1 MRSKCE
7 KLTSSGAALSYNCH
21 NLIKEYRGFFYP
33 LTVCMNS
40 NLPPVSDSKL
50 AANLQVKSTN
60 VHVPTPKFF
69 MPVFLTII
77 VATLI
82 YIGFQV
88 SADLAHVPPL
98 SLYSVILLSTALL
111 IALGFEFVNGFHDTA
126 NAVATVIYTN
136 ALPAPVA
143 VMWAGFCN
151 FLGVMVASGAVAYG
165 IIALLPVELIMNM
178 GSGAGFA
185 MVFAL
190 LIAAILW
197 NLGTWFL
204 GIPASSSHT
213 LIGSIL
219 GVGIMN
225 HLLSASTGVT
235 TSGVDMDQ
243 VIKVGKALL
252 FSPLIGF
259 AFAAIVFLL
268 VKTIFK
274 RQLELFQPPEGN
286 KPPPAIIRAILIF
299 TCTGVSFAHGSN
311 DGQKGMGL
319 IMLILVGLVPLAYSL
334 NKNLDTQQV
343 QSFHQLSSQTAV
355 FLNQNQPELTDEK
368 ARVILTKYIQTK
380 QQTPEVVPALA
391 SMTDHLGERVSSYS
405 NLKDIPEAAIS
416 EIRNDMYLSTTTFK
430 RLDKADALP
439 KMDDSQKKLVKEY
452 RSSLDSFLQYIP
464 TWVKVAVA
472 LALGLGTMVG
482 WKRIVV
488 TVGERI
494 GKHHMTYGQ
503 GMSAELVAMSTIA
516 AADGLGMP
524 VSTTHVLNSA
534 VAGTMVANKSGLNFN
549 TVKTILSAWVFTLP
563 ATICLSGGLYW
574 LFLQFV

>member
-1 MRSKCE
+1 
-7 KLTSSGAALSYNCH
+7 
-21 NLIKEYRGFFYP
+21 
-33 LTVCMNS
+33 MNS
-40 NLPPVSDSKL
+40 NQTPIDS
-50 AANLQVKSTN
+50 AQQGASVQKSTN

-69 MPVFLTII
+69 MPVFLTVII
-77 VATLI
+77 STLI
-82 YIGFQV
+82 YIGFQL
-88 SADLAHVPPL
+88 SADLAHVPAL
-98 SLYSVILLSTALL
+98 SLYSVILLATALF

-136 ALPAPVA
+136 ALSAPVA

-165 IIALLPVELIMNM
+165 IIALLPVELIMNV

-185 MVFAL
+185 MVFAM

-225 HLLSASTGVT
+225 YILNSGAGA
-235 TSGVDMDQ
+235 SGVDMEQ
-243 VIKVGKALL
+243 VMKVGKALL

-259 AFAAIVFLL
+259 AFAAILFLL
-268 VKTIFK
+268 VKKIFK

-286 KPPPAIIRAILIF
+286 KPPPPMIRAILIF

-319 IMLILVGLVPLAYSL
+319 IMLILIGCVPLAYSL
-334 NKNLDTQQV
+334 NKNLDSQHI
-343 QSFHQLSSQTAV
+343 QSFGQLSAQTAD
-355 FLNQNQPELTDEK
+355 LIYPEHADIPDAQ
-368 ARVILTKYIQTK
+368 ARDVITKYIQTK
-380 QQTPEVVPALA
+380 ELTPEVVPALA
-391 SMTDHLGERVSSYS
+391 SLTDHLGEKVGTYSSI
-405 NLKDIPEAAIS
+405 KDVPEAQVS
-416 EIRNDMYLSTTTFK
+416 EFRNDMYLSTTAFK
-430 RLDKADALP
+430 RLDKAEALP
-439 KMDDSQKKLVKEY
+439 AMSGAEAKTVAAY
-452 RSSLDSFLQYIP
+452 RDNLDSFLQYIP
-464 TWVKVAVA
+464 TWVKVATA

-494 GKHHMTYGQ
+494 GKQHMTYGQ

-534 VAGTMVANKSGLNFN
+534 VAGTMVANKSGLNFQM
-549 TVKTILSAWVFTLP
+549 VKTILSAWIFTLP

-574 LFLQFV
+574 LLLKVF

>member
-1 MRSKCE
+1 
-7 KLTSSGAALSYNCH
+7 
-21 NLIKEYRGFFYP
+21 
-33 LTVCMNS
+33 
-40 NLPPVSDSKL
+40 LPPVSDSKL
-50 AANLQVKSTN
+50 AANLQAKSTN

>member
-1 MRSKCE
+1 
-7 KLTSSGAALSYNCH
+7 
-21 NLIKEYRGFFYP
+21 
-33 LTVCMNS
+33 MNS

-50 AANLQVKSTN
+50 AANLQAKSTN

-98 SLYSVILLSTALL
+98 SLYSVILLSTALF

-259 AFAAIVFLL
+259 AFAAILFLL

-319 IMLILVGLVPLAYSL
+319 IMLILVGLVPLAYSI

-355 FLNQNQPELTDEK
+355 LLNHNQQELTDEK
-368 ARVILTKYIQTK
+368 AREVLTKYIQTK

-391 SMTDHLGERVSSYS
+391 SMTDHLGARVSSYRD
-405 NLKDIPEAAIS
+405 LKDIPEAAIS

-430 RLDKADALP
+430 RLDKEDALP
-439 KMDDSQKKLVKEY
+439 KMDDSQKKLVKDY
-452 RSSLDSFLQYIP
+452 RGSLDSFLQYIP
-464 TWVKVAVA
+464 NWVKVAVA

-494 GKHHMTYGQ
+494 GKNHMTYGQ
-503 GMSAELVAMSTIA
+503 GMSAELIAMSTIA

-549 TVKTILSAWVFTLP
+549 TVKTILSAWIFTLP

-574 LFLQFV
+574 LFLKFI

>member
-1 MRSKCE
+1 
-7 KLTSSGAALSYNCH
+7 
-21 NLIKEYRGFFYP
+21 
-33 LTVCMNS
+33 MNS
-40 NLPPVSDSKL
+40 NQTPVDSAQPST
-50 AANLQVKSTN
+50 AAKKSTN

-69 MPVFLTII
+69 MPVFLTVII
-77 VATLI
+77 STLI
-82 YIGFQV
+82 YIGFQLT
-88 SADLAHVPPL
+88 ADLAHVPAL
-98 SLYSVILLSTALL
+98 SLYSMILLGTALF

-136 ALPAPVA
+136 ALSAPVA

-165 IIALLPVELIMNM
+165 IIALLPVELIMNV

-185 MVFAL
+185 MVFAM

-225 HLLSASTGVT
+225 YLLNAGSGASGI
-235 TSGVDMDQ
+235 DMEQ
-243 VIKVGKALL
+243 VLKVGKALL

-259 AFAAIVFLL
+259 AFAALLFLL
-268 VKTIFK
+268 VKKVFRK
-274 RQLELFQPPEGN
+274 QLELFQPPEGN
-286 KPPPAIIRAILIF
+286 KPPPPLIRAILIF

-319 IMLILVGLVPLAYSL
+319 IMLILIGCVPLAYSL
-334 NKNLDTQQV
+334 NKNLDDKHI
-343 QSFHQLSSQTAV
+343 QSFEQLSVQTAAAV
-355 FLNQNQPELTDEK
+355 YPQHAQIADEQ
-368 ARVILTKYIQTK
+368 AREVLTKYIQTK
-380 QQTPEVVPALA
+380 EVNAEVVPALA
-391 SMTDHLGERVSSYS
+391 SLTGHLGERVAQYGGV
-405 NLKDIPEAAIS
+405 DEIPEAQVS
-416 EIRNDMYLSTTTFK
+416 VIRNDMYLSTTAFK
-430 RLDKADALP
+430 RLDKADQLP
-439 KMDDSQKKLVKEY
+439 AMTAEQKKTVKAY
-452 RSSLDSFLQYIP
+452 RSNLDSFLQYIP

-494 GKHHMTYGQ
+494 GKNHMTYGQ

-534 VAGTMVANKSGLNFN
+534 VAGTMVANKSGLNAQM
-549 TVKTILSAWVFTLP
+549 VRTILSAWVFTLP
-563 ATICLSGGLYW
+563 ATICLSGALYW
-574 LFLQFV
+574 LLLKVF

>member
-1 MRSKCE
+1 
-7 KLTSSGAALSYNCH
+7 
-21 NLIKEYRGFFYP
+21 
-33 LTVCMNS
+33 MNS
-40 NLPPVSDSKL
+40 NLPPVSDSEHS
-50 AANLQVKSTN
+50 NTVKSTN

-77 VATLI
+77 IATLI
-82 YIGFQV
+82 YIGVQLN
-88 SADLAHVPPL
+88 ADLSHVPPL
-98 SLYSVILLSTALL
+98 SLYSVTLLATALF
-111 IALGFEFVNGFHDTA
+111 IALGSEFVNGFHDTA

-165 IIALLPVELIMNM
+165 IIALLPVELIMNV

-185 MVFAL
+185 MVFAM

-225 HLLSASTGVT
+225 YILHASSGA
-235 TSGVDMDQ
+235 SGVDMDQ
-243 VIKVGKALL
+243 VTKVGKALL

-259 AFAAIVFLL
+259 AFAAVVFLL
-268 VKTIFK
+268 VKKIFK
-274 RQLELFQPPEGN
+274 NQLELFQPPEGN
-286 KPPPAIIRAILIF
+286 KPPPPLIRAILIF

-319 IMLILVGLVPLAYSL
+319 IMLILIGLVPLAYSL
-334 NKNLDTQQV
+334 NKNLDHQHL
-343 QSFHQLSSQTAV
+343 QSFSQLSSQTAAAIYT
-355 FLNQNQPELTDEK
+355 QHTDIPDEQ
-368 ARVILTKYIQTK
+368 ARTTITKYIQTK
-380 QQTPEVVPALA
+380 EISPEVVPALA
-391 SMTDHLGERVSSYS
+391 SLTDHLGERVGQYG
-405 NLKDIPEAAIS
+405 NLKDIPEAEVS
-416 EIRNDMYLSTTTFK
+416 LLRNDMYLSTTAFK
-430 RLDKADALP
+430 RLDKAEQLP
-439 KMDDSQKKLVKEY
+439 KMNESQQKVVKEY
-452 RSSLDSFLQYIP
+452 RKNLDSFLQYIP

-503 GMSAELVAMSTIA
+503 GMSAELVAMTTIA
-516 AADGLGMP
+516 AADGFGMP

-534 VAGTMVANKSGLNFN
+534 VAGTMVANRSGLNFA
-549 TVKTILSAWVFTLP
+549 TVRTILSAWIFTLP
-563 ATICLSGGLYW
+563 ATICLSGVLYW
-574 LFLQFV
+574 LLLKVF

>member
-1 MRSKCE
+1 
-7 KLTSSGAALSYNCH
+7 
-21 NLIKEYRGFFYP
+21 
-33 LTVCMNS
+33 MNS
-40 NLPPVSDSKL
+40 NQTPIDS
-50 AANLQVKSTN
+50 AQQGASVQKSTN

-69 MPVFLTII
+69 MPVFLTVII
-77 VATLI
+77 STLI
-82 YIGFQV
+82 YIGFQL
-88 SADLAHVPPL
+88 SADLAHVPAL
-98 SLYSVILLSTALL
+98 SLYSVILLATALF

-136 ALPAPVA
+136 ALSAPVA

-165 IIALLPVELIMNM
+165 IIALLPVELIMNV

-185 MVFAL
+185 MVFAM

-225 HLLSASTGVT
+225 YILNSGAGA
-235 TSGVDMDQ
+235 SGVDMEQ
-243 VIKVGKALL
+243 VMKVGKALL

-259 AFAAIVFLL
+259 AFAAILFLL
-268 VKTIFK
+268 VKKIFK

-286 KPPPAIIRAILIF
+286 KPPPPMIRAILIF

-319 IMLILVGLVPLAYSL
+319 IMLILIGCVPLAYSL
-334 NKNLDTQQV
+334 NKNLDSQHI
-343 QSFHQLSSQTAV
+343 QSFGQLSAQTAD
-355 FLNQNQPELTDEK
+355 LIYPEHADIPDAQ
-368 ARVILTKYIQTK
+368 ARDVITKYIQTK
-380 QQTPEVVPALA
+380 ELTPEVVPALA
-391 SMTDHLGERVSSYS
+391 SLTDHLGEKVGTYSSI
-405 NLKDIPEAAIS
+405 KDVPEAQVS
-416 EIRNDMYLSTTTFK
+416 EFRNDMYLSTTAFK
-430 RLDKADALP
+430 RLDKAEALP
-439 KMDDSQKKLVKEY
+439 AMSGAEEKTVAAY
-452 RSSLDSFLQYIP
+452 RDNLDSFLQYIP
-464 TWVKVAVA
+464 TWVKVATA

-494 GKHHMTYGQ
+494 GKQHMTYGQ

-534 VAGTMVANKSGLNFN
+534 VAGTMVANKSGLNFQM
-549 TVKTILSAWVFTLP
+549 VKTILSAWIFTLP
-563 ATICLSGGLYW
+563 TTICLSGGLYW
-574 LFLQFV
+574 LLLKVF

>member
-1 MRSKCE
+1 
-7 KLTSSGAALSYNCH
+7 
-21 NLIKEYRGFFYP
+21 
-33 LTVCMNS
+33 MNS

-391 SMTDHLGERVSSYS
+391 RMTDHLGERVSSYS

>member
-1 MRSKCE
+1 
-7 KLTSSGAALSYNCH
+7 
-21 NLIKEYRGFFYP
+21 
-33 LTVCMNS
+33 MNS
-40 NLPPVSDSKL
+40 TLPPTTGSPLVEIKQ
-50 AANLQVKSTN
+50 AKSTN

-69 MPVFLTII
+69 MPVFITVI

-98 SLYSVILLSTALL
+98 NLYSVILLATALF

-126 NAVATVIYTN
+126 NAVATAIYTN
-136 ALPAPVA
+136 ALSAPVA

-178 GSGAGFA
+178 GTGAGFA

-225 HLLSASTGVT
+225 HLLHASAGT

-259 AFAAIVFLL
+259 VFAAIVFLL
-268 VKTIFK
+268 VKFIFK

-286 KPPPAIIRAILIF
+286 KPPPPLIRAILIF

-319 IMLILVGLVPLAYSL
+319 IMLILIGLVPLAYSL
-334 NKNLDTQQV
+334 NKNLDAQHL
-343 QSFHQLSSQTAV
+343 QSFEQLSSQTAV
-355 FLNQNQPELTDEK
+355 ILNAHPQVYTDDQ
-368 ARVILTKYIQTK
+368 AREILTKYVQTK
-380 QQTPEVVPALA
+380 EVTPEVIPALA
-391 SMTDHLGERVSSYS
+391 VLSADLGDRVSNYGS
-405 NLKDIPEAAIS
+405 LKDIPEAQVS
-416 EIRNDMYLSTTTFK
+416 EIRNDMYISNTAFK
-430 RLDKADALP
+430 RLDKAKALP
-439 KMDDSQKKLVKEY
+439 KMSIDQAKTIKAY
-452 RSSLDSFLQYIP
+452 RSNLDSFLQYIP
-464 TWVKVAVA
+464 NWVKVAVA
-472 LALGLGTMVG
+472 LALGMGTMVG

-494 GKHHMTYGQ
+494 GKNHMTYGQ
-503 GMSAELVAMSTIA
+503 GMSAELVAMTTIA

-534 VAGTMVANKSGLNFN
+534 VAGTMVANKSGLNFA

>member
-1 MRSKCE
+1 
-7 KLTSSGAALSYNCH
+7 
-21 NLIKEYRGFFYP
+21 
-33 LTVCMNS
+33 MNS
-40 NLPPVSDSKL
+40 NLPPVSDSKPVEPSH
-50 AANLQVKSTN
+50 AKSTN

-69 MPVFLTII
+69 MPVFLTVI

-88 SADLAHVPPL
+88 NADLAHVPPL
-98 SLYSVILLSTALL
+98 NLYSIILLSTALF

-165 IIALLPVELIMNM
+165 IIALLPVELIMNVS
-178 GSGAGFA
+178 SGAGFA

-190 LIAAILW
+190 LIAAIIW

-225 HLLSASTGVT
+225 HILNASTG
-235 TSGVDMDQ
+235 TSGIDMDQ

-259 AFAAIVFLL
+259 AFAAILFLL
-268 VKTIFK
+268 VKKVFR

-286 KPPPAIIRAILIF
+286 KPPPPLIRAILIF

-319 IMLILVGLVPLAYSL
+319 IMLILIGLVPLAYSL
-334 NKNLDTQQV
+334 NKNLDAQYLK
-343 QSFHQLSSQTAV
+343 SFEQLSGETAIV
-355 FLNQNQPELTDEK
+355 LHANQNEMQDEK
-368 ARVILTKYIQTK
+368 ARVVLTKFIQTK
-380 QQTPEVVPALA
+380 EQTPEVLPALA
-391 SMTDHLGERVSSYS
+391 SITNHLGERVGQYGD
-405 NLKDIPEAAIS
+405 LKDIPEQAVS

-430 RLDKADALP
+430 RLEKAEALP
-439 KMDDSQKKLVKEY
+439 AMTPQQQDTLKEY
-452 RSSLDSFLQYIP
+452 RSNLDGFLQYIP
-464 TWVKVAVA
+464 NWVKVAVA

-494 GKHHMTYGQ
+494 GKNHMTYGQ

-534 VAGTMVANKSGLNFN
+534 VAGTMVANKSGLNFA
-549 TVKTILSAWVFTLP
+549 TVKTIISAWIFTLP

-574 LFLQFV
+574 VFLQFVG

>member
-1 MRSKCE
+1 
-7 KLTSSGAALSYNCH
+7 
-21 NLIKEYRGFFYP
+21 
-33 LTVCMNS
+33 MNS
-40 NLPPVSDSKL
+40 NIPPVQD
-50 AANLQVKSTN
+50 QVPSAPARSTN
-60 VHVPTPKFF
+60 VHVATPKFF
-69 MPVFLTII
+69 MPVFLTVII
-77 VATLI
+77 STLV
-82 YIGFQV
+82 YIGFQL
-88 SADLAHVPPL
+88 SADLSHVPTL
-98 SLYSVILLSTALL
+98 SLYSVILLATALL

-136 ALPAPVA
+136 ALSAPVA

-165 IIALLPVELIMNM
+165 IIALLPVELIMNV

-185 MVFAL
+185 MVFAM

-225 HLLSASTGVT
+225 YLLHMGNGA
-235 TSGVDMDQ
+235 SGVDMDQ

-268 VKTIFK
+268 VKKIFK
-274 RQLELFQPPEGN
+274 KQVELFKPPEGN
-286 KPPPAIIRAILIF
+286 KPPPPLIRAILIF

-319 IMLILVGLVPLAYSL
+319 IMLILIGCVPLAYSL
-334 NKNLDTQQV
+334 NKNLDTQHL
-343 QSFHQLSSQTAV
+343 QSFEQLSVQTAAV
-355 FLNQNQPELTDEK
+355 IYPNHQDIPDTQ
-368 ARVILTKYIQTK
+368 AREVLTKYIQTK
-380 QQTPEVVPALA
+380 EMSPEVVPALA
-391 SMTDHLGERVSSYS
+391 SLTDHLGNHVAKYGD
-405 NLKDIPEAAIS
+405 LKDIPEKQVS
-416 EIRNDMYLSTTTFK
+416 TIRNDMYLSTTAFK
-430 RLDKADALP
+430 RLDKTKQLP
-439 KMDDSQKKLVKEY
+439 AMSESQAKTVKEY
-452 RSSLDSFLQYIP
+452 RKNLDSFLQYIP

-494 GKHHMTYGQ
+494 GKDHMTYGQ
-503 GMSAELVAMSTIA
+503 GMSAELVAMTTIA
-516 AADGLGMP
+516 AADGFGMP

-534 VAGTMVANKSGLNFN
+534 VAGTMVANKSGLNFQM
-549 TVKTILSAWVFTLP
+549 VRTILSAWIFTLP
-563 ATICLSGGLYW
+563 ATICLSGGLFW

>member
-1 MRSKCE
+1 MGILE
-7 KLTSSGAALSYNCH
+7 SSIPA
-21 NLIKEYRGFFYP
+21 
-33 LTVCMNS
+33 CMNP
-40 NLPPVSDSKL
+40 NQTPVDS
-50 AANLQVKSTN
+50 AHGSASQKSTN

-69 MPVFLTII
+69 MPVFLTLII
-77 VATLI
+77 TTLI
-82 YIGFQV
+82 YIGFQL
-88 SADLAHVPPL
+88 SADLAHVPAL
-98 SLYSVILLSTALL
+98 GLYSVILLATALF
-111 IALGFEFVNGFHDTA
+111 IALSFEFVNGFHDTA

-136 ALPAPVA
+136 ALSAPVA

-165 IIALLPVELIMNM
+165 IIALLPVELIMNV

-185 MVFAL
+185 MVFAM

-225 HLLSASTGVT
+225 YILNAGTGASGI
-235 TSGVDMDQ
+235 DMEQ
-243 VIKVGKALL
+243 VMKVGKALL

-268 VKTIFK
+268 VKKIFK

-286 KPPPAIIRAILIF
+286 KPPPPLIRAMLIF

-319 IMLILVGLVPLAYSL
+319 IMLILIGCVPLAYSL
-334 NKNLDTQQV
+334 NKNLDVQHI
-343 QSFHQLSSQTAV
+343 QSFGQLSAQTADV
-355 FLNQNQPELTDEK
+355 IYPNHQDIPDEQ
-368 ARVILTKYIQTK
+368 ARDVITKYIQTK
-380 QQTPEVVPALA
+380 EITPEVVPALA
-391 SMTDHLGERVSSYS
+391 SLTDHLGEKVGSYTS
-405 NLKDIPEAAIS
+405 IKDVPEAQVS
-416 EIRNDMYLSTTTFK
+416 EFRNDMYLSTTAFK
-430 RLDKADALP
+430 RLDKAEALP
-439 KMDDSQKKLVKEY
+439 AMSAAQEKTVDEY
-452 RSSLDSFLQYIP
+452 RDNLDSFLQYIP
-464 TWVKVAVA
+464 TWVKVATA

-494 GKHHMTYGQ
+494 GKQHMTYGQ

-516 AADGLGMP
+516 AADGFGMP

-534 VAGTMVANKSGLNFN
+534 VAGTMVANKSGLNFQM
-549 TVKTILSAWVFTLP
+549 VKTILSAWIFTLP
-563 ATICLSGGLYW
+563 ATICLSGTLYW
-574 LFLQFV
+574 LLLKVF

>member
-1 MRSKCE
+1 
-7 KLTSSGAALSYNCH
+7 
-21 NLIKEYRGFFYP
+21 
-33 LTVCMNS
+33 MNS

-50 AANLQVKSTN
+50 AANLQAKSTN

-77 VATLI
+77 IATLI

-311 DGQKGMGL
+311 DDQKGMGL

-355 FLNQNQPELTDEK
+355 LLNQNQPELTDEK
-368 ARVILTKYIQTK
+368 ARAVLTKYIQTK

-439 KMDDSQKKLVKEY
+439 KMDDSQKKLVKDY

-464 TWVKVAVA
+464 NWVKVAVA

-482 WKRIVV
+482 WKRIVI

>member
-1 MRSKCE
+1 
-7 KLTSSGAALSYNCH
+7 
-21 NLIKEYRGFFYP
+21 
-33 LTVCMNS
+33 MNS

-77 VATLI
+77 IATLI

-355 FLNQNQPELTDEK
+355 LLNQNQPELTDEK

-439 KMDDSQKKLVKEY
+439 KMDQSQEKLVKEY

-534 VAGTMVANKSGLNFN
+534 VAGTMVANRSGLNFN

>member
-1 MRSKCE
+1 MGILE
-7 KLTSSGAALSYNCH
+7 SSIPA
-21 NLIKEYRGFFYP
+21 
-33 LTVCMNS
+33 CMNP
-40 NLPPVSDSKL
+40 NQTPVDS
-50 AANLQVKSTN
+50 AHGSASQKSTN

-69 MPVFLTII
+69 MPVFLTLII
-77 VATLI
+77 TTLI
-82 YIGFQV
+82 YIGFQL
-88 SADLAHVPPL
+88 SADLAHVPAL
-98 SLYSVILLSTALL
+98 GLYSVILLATALF
-111 IALGFEFVNGFHDTA
+111 IALSFEFVNGFHDTA

-136 ALPAPVA
+136 ALSAPVA

-165 IIALLPVELIMNM
+165 IIALLPVELIMNV

-185 MVFAL
+185 MVFAM

-225 HLLSASTGVT
+225 YMLNAGTGASGI
-235 TSGVDMDQ
+235 DMEQ

-259 AFAAIVFLL
+259 VFAAIVFLL
-268 VKTIFK
+268 VKKIFK

-286 KPPPAIIRAILIF
+286 KPPPPLIRAMLIF

-319 IMLILVGLVPLAYSL
+319 IMLILIGCVPLAYSL
-334 NKNLDTQQV
+334 NKNLDAQHI
-343 QSFHQLSSQTAV
+343 QSFGQLSAQTADV
-355 FLNQNQPELTDEK
+355 IYPNHQDIPDEQ
-368 ARVILTKYIQTK
+368 ARDVITKYIQTK
-380 QQTPEVVPALA
+380 EITPEVVPALA
-391 SMTDHLGERVSSYS
+391 SLTDHLGEKVGSYTS
-405 NLKDIPEAAIS
+405 IKDVPEAQVS
-416 EIRNDMYLSTTTFK
+416 EFRNDMYLSTTAFK
-430 RLDKADALP
+430 RLDKAEALP
-439 KMDDSQKKLVKEY
+439 AMSAAQEKTVDEY
-452 RSSLDSFLQYIP
+452 RDNLDSFLQYIP
-464 TWVKVAVA
+464 TWVKVATA

-494 GKHHMTYGQ
+494 GKQHMTYGQ

-516 AADGLGMP
+516 AADGFGMP

-534 VAGTMVANKSGLNFN
+534 VAGTMVANKSGLNFQM
-549 TVKTILSAWVFTLP
+549 VKTILSAWIFTLP
-563 ATICLSGGLYW
+563 ATICLSGSLYW
-574 LFLQFV
+574 VLLKVF

>member
-1 MRSKCE
+1 
-7 KLTSSGAALSYNCH
+7 
-21 NLIKEYRGFFYP
+21 
-33 LTVCMNS
+33 MNS

-355 FLNQNQPELTDEK
+355 FLNQNQPELNDEK

-391 SMTDHLGERVSSYS
+391 SMTDHLGERVSSYN

-416 EIRNDMYLSTTTFK
+416 EIRNDMYLSTTSFK
-430 RLDKADALP
+430 RLDKANALP
-439 KMDDSQKKLVKEY
+439 KMDQSQEKLVKEY

-534 VAGTMVANKSGLNFN
+534 VAGTMVANRSGLNFN

>member
-1 MRSKCE
+1 
-7 KLTSSGAALSYNCH
+7 
-21 NLIKEYRGFFYP
+21 
-33 LTVCMNS
+33 MNS

-430 RLDKADALP
+430 RLDKADALA

>member
-1 MRSKCE
+1 
-7 KLTSSGAALSYNCH
+7 
-21 NLIKEYRGFFYP
+21 
-33 LTVCMNS
+33 MNS

-50 AANLQVKSTN
+50 AANLQAKSTN

-77 VATLI
+77 IATLI

-355 FLNQNQPELTDEK
+355 LLNQNQPELTDEK
-368 ARVILTKYIQTK
+368 ARAVLTKYIQTK

-439 KMDDSQKKLVKEY
+439 KMDDSQKKLVKDY

-464 TWVKVAVA
+464 NWVKMAVA

>member
-1 MRSKCE
+1 
-7 KLTSSGAALSYNCH
+7 
-21 NLIKEYRGFFYP
+21 
-33 LTVCMNS
+33 MNS
-40 NLPPVSDSKL
+40 NQTPVEPIQQS
-50 AANLQVKSTN
+50 AASKSTN

-69 MPVFLTII
+69 VPVFLTLII
-77 VATLI
+77 STLI
-82 YIGFQV
+82 YIGFQLN
-88 SADLAHVPPL
+88 ADLAHVPAL
-98 SLYSVILLSTALL
+98 GLYSIILLGTALF

-136 ALPAPVA
+136 ALSAPVA

-165 IIALLPVELIMNM
+165 IIALLPVELIMNV

-185 MVFAL
+185 MVFAM
-190 LIAAILW
+190 LIAAIVW

-225 HLLSASTGVT
+225 YLLFSKTGA
-235 TSGVDMDQ
+235 SGVDMDQ
-243 VIKVGKALL
+243 VLKVGKALL

-259 AFAAIVFLL
+259 AFAAVLFIL
-268 VKTIFK
+268 VKKIFK
-274 RQLELFQPPEGN
+274 KQLELFQPPEGN
-286 KPPPAIIRAILIF
+286 KPPPPLIRAILIF

-319 IMLILVGLVPLAYSL
+319 IMLILIGCVPLAYSL
-334 NKNLDTQQV
+334 NKNLDQQHI
-343 QSFHQLSSQTAV
+343 QSFGELSAQTAQV
-355 FLNQNQPELTDEK
+355 IYANHQDIPDEQ
-368 ARVILTKYIQTK
+368 ARDVITKYIQTK
-380 QQTPEVVPALA
+380 EMTPEVVPSLA
-391 SMTDHLGERVSSYS
+391 SLTDHLGEKVGSYS
-405 NLKDIPEAAIS
+405 NIKDVPEAQVS
-416 EIRNDMYLSTTTFK
+416 EFRNDMYLSTTAFK

-439 KMDDSQKKLVKEY
+439 AMTPAQEKTVKAY
-452 RSSLDSFLQYIP
+452 RDNLDSFLQYIP
-464 TWVKVAVA
+464 TWVKVATA

-494 GKHHMTYGQ
+494 GKQHMTYGQ

-516 AADGLGMP
+516 AADGFGMP

-534 VAGTMVANKSGLNFN
+534 VAGTMVANKSGLNLQM
-549 TVKTILSAWVFTLP
+549 VKTILSAWIFTLP

-574 LFLQFV
+574 LLLKVF

>member
-1 MRSKCE
+1 
-7 KLTSSGAALSYNCH
+7 
-21 NLIKEYRGFFYP
+21 
-33 LTVCMNS
+33 MNS

-111 IALGFEFVNGFHDTA
+111 IAVGFEFVNGFHDTA

>member
-1 MRSKCE
+1 
-7 KLTSSGAALSYNCH
+7 
-21 NLIKEYRGFFYP
+21 
-33 LTVCMNS
+33 MNS

-50 AANLQVKSTN
+50 AANLQAKSTN

-77 VATLI
+77 IATLI

-88 SADLAHVPPL
+88 RADLAHVPPL

-355 FLNQNQPELTDEK
+355 LLNQNQPELTDEK
-368 ARVILTKYIQTK
+368 ARAVLTKYIQTK

-439 KMDDSQKKLVKEY
+439 KMDDSQKKLVKDY

-464 TWVKVAVA
+464 NWVKVAVA

>member
-1 MRSKCE
+1 
-7 KLTSSGAALSYNCH
+7 
-21 NLIKEYRGFFYP
+21 
-33 LTVCMNS
+33 MNS

-50 AANLQVKSTN
+50 AANLQAKSTN

-77 VATLI
+77 IATLI

-355 FLNQNQPELTDEK
+355 LLNQNQPELTDEK
-368 ARVILTKYIQTK
+368 ARAVLTKYIQTK

-439 KMDDSQKKLVKEY
+439 KMDDSQKKLVKDY

-464 TWVKVAVA
+464 NWVKVAVA

>member
-1 MRSKCE
+1 
-7 KLTSSGAALSYNCH
+7 
-21 NLIKEYRGFFYP
+21 
-33 LTVCMNS
+33 MNS
-40 NLPPVSDSKL
+40 NLPPVSDS
-50 AANLQVKSTN
+50 ASSSQATKSTN

-77 VATLI
+77 IATLI
-82 YIGFQV
+82 YIGVQV

-98 SLYSVILLSTALL
+98 SLYSVILLATALF

-165 IIALLPVELIMNM
+165 IIALLPVELIMNV

-185 MVFAL
+185 MVFAM

-225 HLLSASTGVT
+225 YILHASSGA
-235 TSGVDMDQ
+235 SGVDMDQ

-259 AFAAIVFLL
+259 AFAAVVFLI
-268 VKTIFK
+268 VKKLFK
-274 RQLELFQPPEGN
+274 KQLELFQPPEGN
-286 KPPPAIIRAILIF
+286 KPPPPLIRAILIF

-319 IMLILVGLVPLAYSL
+319 IMLILIGIVPLAYSL
-334 NKNLDTQQV
+334 NRGLDQQHL
-343 QSFHQLSSQTAV
+343 QSFSQLSSQTATAIYAEHADI
-355 FLNQNQPELTDEK
+355 PDEQ
-368 ARVILTKYIQTK
+368 ARATITKFIQTK
-380 QQTPEVVPALA
+380 ELNPAVVPALA
-391 SMTDHLGERVSSYS
+391 SLTDHLGERVGQFG
-405 NLKDIPEAAIS
+405 NLQDIPEAEVS
-416 EIRNDMYLSTTTFK
+416 SLRNDMYLSTTAFK
-430 RLDKADALP
+430 RLDKAEQLP
-439 KMDDSQKKLVKEY
+439 KMDEAQAKVVKDY
-452 RSSLDSFLQYIP
+452 RKNLDSFLQYIP
-464 TWVKVAVA
+464 NWVKVAVA

-494 GKHHMTYGQ
+494 GKNHMTYGQ

-534 VAGTMVANKSGLNFN
+534 VAGTMVANKSGLNFA
-549 TVKTILSAWVFTLP
+549 TVKTIISAWIFTLP

-574 LFLQFV
+574 VFLQFVG

>member
-1 MRSKCE
+1 
-7 KLTSSGAALSYNCH
+7 
-21 NLIKEYRGFFYP
+21 
-33 LTVCMNS
+33 MNS
-40 NLPPVSDSKL
+40 NIPPVSDSKL
-50 AANLQVKSTN
+50 AANLQAKSTN

-77 VATLI
+77 IATLI

-355 FLNQNQPELTDEK
+355 LLNQNQPELTDEK
-368 ARVILTKYIQTK
+368 ARAVLTKYIQTK

-439 KMDDSQKKLVKEY
+439 KMDDSQKKLVKDY

-464 TWVKVAVA
+464 NWVKVAVA

-482 WKRIVV
+482 WKRIVI

>member
-1 MRSKCE
+1 
-7 KLTSSGAALSYNCH
+7 
-21 NLIKEYRGFFYP
+21 
-33 LTVCMNS
+33 MNS

-50 AANLQVKSTN
+50 AANLQAKSTN

-77 VATLI
+77 IATLI

-343 QSFHQLSSQTAV
+343 QSFHQLSSQTAIL
-355 FLNQNQPELTDEK
+355 LNQNQPELTDEK
-368 ARVILTKYIQTK
+368 ARAVLTKYIQTK

-430 RLDKADALP
+430 RLDKAEALP
-439 KMDDSQKKLVKEY
+439 KMDDSQKKLVKDY

-464 TWVKVAVA
+464 NWVKVAVA

-482 WKRIVV
+482 WKRIVI

>member
-1 MRSKCE
+1 
-7 KLTSSGAALSYNCH
+7 
-21 NLIKEYRGFFYP
+21 
-33 LTVCMNS
+33 MNS

-151 FLGVMVASGAVAYG
+151 FLGVMVASGTVAYG

>member
-1 MRSKCE
+1 MRILE
-7 KLTSSGAALSYNCH
+7 SSIPA
-21 NLIKEYRGFFYP
+21 
-33 LTVCMNS
+33 CMNP
-40 NLPPVSDSKL
+40 NQTPVDSAHKS
-50 AANLQVKSTN
+50 ASRKSTN

-69 MPVFLTII
+69 MPVFLTLII
-77 VATLI
+77 TTLV
-82 YIGFQV
+82 YIGFQL
-88 SADLAHVPPL
+88 SADLAHVPAL
-98 SLYSVILLSTALL
+98 SLYSVILLATALF
-111 IALGFEFVNGFHDTA
+111 IALSFEFVNGFHDTA

-136 ALPAPVA
+136 ALSAPVA

-165 IIALLPVELIMNM
+165 IIALLPVELIMNV

-185 MVFAL
+185 MVFAM

-225 HLLSASTGVT
+225 YILNAGAGA
-235 TSGVDMDQ
+235 SGVDMEQ
-243 VIKVGKALL
+243 VLKVGKALL

-259 AFAAIVFLL
+259 AFAALLFLL
-268 VKTIFK
+268 VKKVFK
-274 RQLELFQPPEGN
+274 RQMELFQPPEGN
-286 KPPPAIIRAILIF
+286 KPPPPMIRAILIF

-319 IMLILVGLVPLAYSL
+319 IMLILIGCVPLAYSL
-334 NKNLDTQQV
+334 NKNLDIQHL
-343 QSFHQLSSQTAV
+343 QSFGQLSAQTADAIYP
-355 FLNQNQPELTDEK
+355 NHQDIPDEQ
-368 ARVILTKYIQTK
+368 ARDVITKYIQTK
-380 QQTPEVVPALA
+380 EITPEVVPALA
-391 SMTDHLGERVSSYS
+391 SLTDHLGEKVASYNSIKEVPEDQVS
-405 NLKDIPEAAIS
+405 EF
-416 EIRNDMYLSTTTFK
+416 RNDMYLSTTAFK
-430 RLDKADALP
+430 RLDKAEALP
-439 KMDDSQKKLVKEY
+439 AMSAAQEKTVDEY
-452 RSSLDSFLQYIP
+452 RDHLDSFLQYIP

-494 GKHHMTYGQ
+494 GKEHMTYGQ

-516 AADGLGMP
+516 AADGFGMP

-534 VAGTMVANKSGLNFN
+534 VAGTMVANKSGLNFQM
-549 TVKTILSAWVFTLP
+549 VKTILSAWIFTLP
-563 ATICLSGGLYW
+563 ATICLSGTLYW
-574 LFLQFV
+574 LLLKVF

>member
-1 MRSKCE
+1 
-7 KLTSSGAALSYNCH
+7 
-21 NLIKEYRGFFYP
+21 
-33 LTVCMNS
+33 MNS

-50 AANLQVKSTN
+50 AANLQAKSTN

-77 VATLI
+77 IATLI

-235 TSGVDMDQ
+235 TGGVDMDQ

-355 FLNQNQPELTDEK
+355 LLNQNQPELTDEK
-368 ARVILTKYIQTK
+368 ARAVLTKYIQTK

-439 KMDDSQKKLVKEY
+439 KMDDSQKKLVKDY

-464 TWVKVAVA
+464 NWVKVAVA

>member
-1 MRSKCE
+1 
-7 KLTSSGAALSYNCH
+7 
-21 NLIKEYRGFFYP
+21 
-33 LTVCMNS
+33 MNS

-50 AANLQVKSTN
+50 AANLQAKSTN

-98 SLYSVILLSTALL
+98 SLYSVILLSTALF

-219 GVGIMN
+219 GVGMMN

-259 AFAAIVFLL
+259 AFAAILFLL

-319 IMLILVGLVPLAYSL
+319 IMLILVGLVPLAYSI

-355 FLNQNQPELTDEK
+355 LLNHNQQELTDEK
-368 ARVILTKYIQTK
+368 AREVLTKYIQTK

-391 SMTDHLGERVSSYS
+391 SMTDHLGARVSSYS
-405 NLKDIPEAAIS
+405 DLKDIPEAAIS

-439 KMDDSQKKLVKEY
+439 KMDDSQKKLVKDY
-452 RSSLDSFLQYIP
+452 RGSLDSFLQYIP
-464 TWVKVAVA
+464 NWVKVAVA

-494 GKHHMTYGQ
+494 GKNHMTYGQ
-503 GMSAELVAMSTIA
+503 GMSAELIAMSTIA

-549 TVKTILSAWVFTLP
+549 TIKTILSAWIFTLP

-574 LFLQFV
+574 LFLKFI

>member
-1 MRSKCE
+1 
-7 KLTSSGAALSYNCH
+7 
-21 NLIKEYRGFFYP
+21 
-33 LTVCMNS
+33 MNS

-355 FLNQNQPELTDEK
+355 FLNKNQPELTDEK

-380 QQTPEVVPALA
+380 QQTPEVMPALA
-391 SMTDHLGERVSSYS
+391 SMTDHLGERVSSYN

-416 EIRNDMYLSTTTFK
+416 EIRNDMYLSTTSFK
-430 RLDKADALP
+430 RLDKANALP
-439 KMDDSQKKLVKEY
+439 KMDQSQEKLVKAY

-534 VAGTMVANKSGLNFN
+534 VAGTMVANRSGLNFN

>member
-1 MRSKCE
+1 MGILE
-7 KLTSSGAALSYNCH
+7 SSIPA
-21 NLIKEYRGFFYP
+21 
-33 LTVCMNS
+33 CMNS
-40 NLPPVSDSKL
+40 NQTPLGSAQQSPSDKP
-50 AANLQVKSTN
+50 AN

-69 MPVFLTII
+69 MPVFLTLII
-77 VATLI
+77 STLI
-82 YIGFQV
+82 YIGFQLT
-88 SADLAHVPPL
+88 SDLAHVPPIG
-98 SLYSVILLSTALL
+98 LYSMILLGTALF

-136 ALPAPVA
+136 ALSAPVA

-165 IIALLPVELIMNM
+165 IIALLPVELIMNV
-178 GSGAGFA
+178 GTGAGFA
-185 MVFAL
+185 MVFAM

-225 HLLSASTGVT
+225 YLLNSGSGA
-235 TSGVDMDQ
+235 SGVDMEQ
-243 VIKVGKALL
+243 VLKVGKALL

-259 AFAAIVFLL
+259 AFAGVLFLL
-268 VKTIFK
+268 VKKIFRK
-274 RQLELFQPPEGN
+274 QLELFKPPEGN
-286 KPPPAIIRAILIF
+286 KPPPPLIRAILIF

-319 IMLILVGLVPLAYSL
+319 IMLILIGCVPLAYSL
-334 NKNLDTQQV
+334 NKNLDAAHI
-343 QSFHQLSSQTAV
+343 QSFGQLSAQTADAIYP
-355 FLNQNQPELTDEK
+355 QHEDIPDEK
-368 ARVILTKYIQTK
+368 ARAIITTYIQTK
-380 QQTPEVVPALA
+380 ELNAEVVPALA
-391 SMTDHLGERVSSYS
+391 SLTDHLGDKVGSYS
-405 NLKDIPEAAIS
+405 NIKDVPEAQVS
-416 EIRNDMYLSTTTFK
+416 EFRNDMYLSTTAFK
-430 RLDKADALP
+430 RLDKAEALP
-439 KMDDSQKKLVKEY
+439 AMSEAKEKTVDEY
-452 RSSLDSFLQYIP
+452 RDNLDSFLQYIP
-464 TWVKVAVA
+464 TWVKVATA

-494 GKHHMTYGQ
+494 GKEHMTYGQ

-516 AADGLGMP
+516 AADGFGMP

-534 VAGTMVANKSGLNFN
+534 VAGTMVANKSGLNFKM
-549 TVKTILSAWVFTLP
+549 VKSILSAWVFTLP

-574 LFLQFV
+574 ILLKVF